1 MKGKKNRAIIISF
14 ISGLILFIIWNS
26 VSQPG
31 VQDLEGNF
39 KRVAFYRNE
48 NNTGPVER
56 IYAVTVSDT
65 LWEEMKKYGAF
76 MPHTKYGTTKV
87 FFFQES
93 KPAPEKLLSGQNNFD
108 QDYQVY
114 CLGKYEKDAMGQVS
128 FIPFPF
134 LNR

>member
-1 MKGKKNRAIIISF
+1 MNSKKTRAILISF
-14 ISGLILFIIWNS
+14 FSGLILFIIWNS
-26 VSQPG
+26 FSQPG

-39 KRVAFYRNE
+39 KRVAFFRNE
-48 NNTGPVER
+48 NNTGPVDR

-65 LWEEMKKYGAF
+65 LWEEMEKYGAF

-87 FFFQES
+87 FFFREG
-93 KPAPEKLLSGQNNFD
+93 KPVPEKLLCGQNNFEENF
-108 QDYQVY
+108 QVY